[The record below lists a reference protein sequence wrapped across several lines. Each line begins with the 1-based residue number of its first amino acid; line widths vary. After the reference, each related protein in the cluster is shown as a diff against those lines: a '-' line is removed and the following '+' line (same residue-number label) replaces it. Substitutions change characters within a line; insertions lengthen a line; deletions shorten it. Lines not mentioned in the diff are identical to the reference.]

1 MMIGDV
7 RGKGMQ
13 AVALVNAL
21 MGAFHGS
28 ALHRPDLPDVVR
40 DLEAQI
46 QSAKNREDG
55 EAGESFA
62 TAIVAETSRDHS
74 VLRLANRGHP
84 TPLLVHAG
92 KAVPL
97 EPEVPSLPLGL
108 ADLGGPDAPVDEYEL
123 PPGGTLVTFTGGVI
137 EARDRS
143 GVFFDPV
150 PALARRLPRIPK
162 RYWTPCS
169 LRLPAMPKNSRTIL
183 RPSRSPASRPTAT
196 DETFLPQRRATDC

>member
-92 KAVPL
+92 KAIPL

-123 PPGGTLVTFTGGVI
+123 PPGGMLVTFTDGVI

-150 PALARRLPRIPK
+150 PALARRLPPD
-162 RYWTPCS
+162 PEAV
-169 LRLPAMPKNSRTIL
+169 LDAMLVALAGHAEELEDDTAALALTRVPTDGDGRDLSTA
-183 RPSRSPASRPTAT
+183 ASG
-196 DETFLPQRRATDC
+196 D